1 MIFSILTQE
10 RERENKNLNLKLK
23 KQLFNNNKINI
34 IKLCKLCLVKIILK
48 MNDDYEENEKVV
60 FKL

>member
-1 MIFSILTQE
+1 MIFSNLTQE
-10 RERENKNLNLKLK
+10 REIENKNLNLKLK

-34 IKLCKLCLVKIILK
+34 IKSFKLCLVKIILK